1 MWVLKEG
8 WVLDSHR
15 EFSEQ
20 VHVKKDMSV
29 VFGQKQTLLGRVE
42 EFWMHCFS
50 E

>member
-20 VHVKKDMSV
+20 VHVKDMSV